1 MDIYIV
7 HFSDY
12 DNEYSLGYFTN
23 KEDAEA
29 CAEYY
34 NRTEPSSYFENAHE
48 VETYV
53 FDDTD
58 YKALVKELNDK
69 ERAEKEAKKEA
80 FKQKE
85 LAELARLKAKYED

>member
-12 DNEYSLGYFTN
+12 DNEYSIGYFTN

-48 VETYV
+48 VDTYGV
-53 FDDTD
+53 DNTN
-58 YKALVKELNDK
+58 YKALVEELNEK

-85 LAELARLKAKYED
+85 LAELARLKAKYE